1 MMGEKI
7 TGRKVL
13 EKGIAL
19 LTDDKPEEAIP
30 CFEAMLEEGCEHP
43 LAMSCLGL
51 AMARAGKDQASAEIY
66 SLKAIEKKP
75 YTGEYYRSLAEVY
88 LIGGKRKEAI
98 ECIDRG
104 LKYDS
109 DNEGLF
115 EEMKKY
121 GIRKKPALP
130 FLPRSSF
137 LNKNIGII
145 LSKLRQDPTSSSRNH
160 EA

>member
-1 MMGEKI
+1 MSEKI

-19 LTDDKPEEAIP
+19 LTNDKPEEAIP
-30 CFEAMLEEGCEHP
+30 CFEAMLKEGCQHP

-51 AMARAGKDQASAEIY
+51 AMARAGKDLASAEEY

-88 LIGGKRKEAI
+88 LIGGKRKETV
-98 ECIDRG
+98 ECISRG

-109 DNEGLF
+109 DNEGLS
-115 EEMKKY
+115 EEIKKY
-121 GIRKKPALP
+121 GIRRKPALP

-137 LNKNIGII
+137 LNKNIGIL
-145 LSKLRQDPTSSSRNH
+145 LSKLKQDPTSSPRNH

>member
-1 MMGEKI
+1 MGGKI

-19 LTDDKPEEAIP
+19 LNEDKPEEAIP
-30 CFEAMLEEGCEHP
+30 CFEAMLAEGCEHP

-51 AMARAGKDQASAEIY
+51 AMARAGKDLAIAEKY

-98 ECIDRG
+98 QCIDKG

-109 DNEGLF
+109 ANEGLF

-121 GIRKKPALP
+121 GIRKKPVLP
-130 FLPRSSF
+130 FLPRSNF
-137 LNKNIGII
+137 LNKNIGIL
-145 LSKLRQDPTSSSRNH
+145 LSKFKQGPTPSTRNH

>member
-1 MMGEKI
+1 MGEKI

-30 CFEAMLEEGCEHP
+30 CFEAMLKEGCQHP

-51 AMARAGKDQASAEIY
+51 AMARAGKDLASAEEF

-75 YTGEYYRSLAEVY
+75 YTGEYYKNLAEVY
-88 LIGGKRKEAI
+88 LIGGKRKEAV
-98 ECIDRG
+98 ECIDKG

-109 DNEGLF
+109 DNESLS
-115 EEMKKY
+115 EEIKKY
-121 GIRKKPALP
+121 GIRKKPVLP

-137 LNKNIGII
+137 LNKNIGIL
-145 LSKLRQDPTSSSRNH
+145 LSKMK
-160 EA
+160 

>member
-1 MMGEKI
+1 MGEKI
-7 TGRKVL
+7 TGRKIL

-30 CFEAMLEEGCEHP
+30 CFEAMLEEGCKHP
-43 LAMSCLGL
+43 LAISCLGL
-51 AMARAGKDQASAEIY
+51 AMARAGKDLTSAEEY

-88 LIGGKRKEAI
+88 LIGGKRKEAV

-109 DNEGLF
+109 DNKGLS
-115 EEMKKY
+115 EEMRKY
-121 GIRKKPALP
+121 GIRRKLPLP
-130 FLPRSSF
+130 FLPRSNF
-137 LNKNIGII
+137 LNKNIGIL
-145 LSKLRQDPTSSSRNH
+145 LSKLKQHPTSSPTNR

>member
-1 MMGEKI
+1 MGEKI

-13 EKGIAL
+13 EKGIAF
-19 LTDDKPEEAIP
+19 LTADKPEEAIP
-30 CFEAMLEEGCEHP
+30 CFEAMLEEGCQHP

-51 AMARAGKDQASAEIY
+51 AMARAGKDLASAEEY
-66 SLKAIEKKP
+66 SLKAIEKQP

-109 DNEGLF
+109 DNKGLS

-137 LNKNIGII
+137 LNKNIGIL
-145 LSKLRQDPTSSSRNH
+145 LSKLRKEPRNH

>member
-1 MMGEKI
+1 MDKKI
-7 TGRKVL
+7 SGRKVL
-13 EKGIAL
+13 ERGIAL
-19 LTDDKPEEAIP
+19 LTADKPEEAIP
-30 CFEAMLEEGCEHP
+30 CFQAMLEEGCQHP

-51 AMARAGKDQASAEIY
+51 AMARAGKDLAAAEEF

-88 LIGGKRKEAI
+88 LISGKRKEAI

-109 DNEGLF
+109 DNKGLF

-137 LNKNIGII
+137 LNKNIGIL
-145 LSKLRQDPTSSSRNH
+145 LSKLKKEPNSSPRNH
-160 EA
+160 GA

>member
-1 MMGEKI
+1 MTEKI
-7 TGRKVL
+7 TAREVL

-19 LTDDKPEEAIP
+19 LNDGKTEEAIS
-30 CFEAMLEEGCEHP
+30 CFETMVAEEYSPP

-51 AMARAGKDQASAEIY
+51 AMARAGKDLASAEQY
-66 SLKAIEKKP
+66 SIKAIEKKP

-109 DNEGLF
+109 DNKGLF

-121 GIRKKPALP
+121 GIRRKPALP

-137 LNKNIGII
+137 LNKNIGIL
-145 LSKLRQDPTSSSRNH
+145 LSKLKKSPTSLPRNH

>member
-1 MMGEKI
+1 MMNEKI

-19 LTDDKPEEAIP
+19 LTENKPEEAIP
-30 CFEAMLEEGCEHP
+30 CFEAMLEGGCQHP

-51 AMARAGKDQASAEIY
+51 AMARAGKDLAAAAEF

-88 LIGGKRKEAI
+88 LISGKRKEAV
-98 ECIDRG
+98 ECINKG

-109 DNEGLF
+109 DNKGLY

-137 LNKNIGII
+137 INKNIGIL
-145 LSKLRQDPTSSSRNH
+145 LSKLRREPNSSPRNH

>member
-1 MMGEKI
+1 MGEKI
-7 TGRKVL
+7 TGRKIL
-13 EKGIAL
+13 EKGITL

-30 CFEAMLEEGCEHP
+30 YFEAMLEEGCEHP

-51 AMARAGKDQASAEIY
+51 AMARSGRNQASAEKY

-109 DNEGLF
+109 DNQKLS
-115 EEMKKY
+115 EEIKKY
-121 GIRKKPALP
+121 GVRRKPALP
-130 FLPRSSF
+130 FLPRSNF
-137 LNKNIGII
+137 LNKNIGIL
-145 LSKLRQDPTSSSRNH
+145 LSRLKQGSSSSSRNH